1 MNAITGNPLQ
11 LAVVGHTNAGKTSL
25 LRTLTRDTGFGEVS
39 ERPATTRDVARI
51 DLGSDPAAAVAL
63 FDTPGLEDALGLR
76 AYLDDSL
83 AQAVDPVAGIEAFLQ
98 GDHDQGRYEQEARVL
113 RQLLQSDAALLVI
126 DSREPMRAKHREEL
140 RLLAACGR
148 PLLPV
153 LNFVADP
160 AADAADWRT
169 QLARLGQHVLA
180 EFDTVVF
187 DAGAEDRLFEKL
199 GLMLDSHRERLMA
212 LQAERRDERRTTI
225 MAACRMVA
233 ELLIDAAA
241 LRRTAETD
249 EDPAP
254 TRIAMRDQ
262 LREREQ
268 AAVAALLD
276 LFRFELGAYQAPDL
290 PLDNGTWREDL
301 FDPDHLR
308 AFGIRTG
315 SAVAAGGMAGL
326 GVDAMTGG
334 LSLGA
339 ATAIGAGLGAAAG
352 ATDRLIRPWWGRL
365 QGRQVLTPDVAVLAL
380 LAARQIMLLRALLR
394 RGHAATQRLQS
405 DAPAGGWPSRQLRRR
420 VLRCRMHPAWSR
432 LNRSL
437 SGGAPPRV
445 AQRIAEAVE
454 QALDE
459 TPSASVDQ
467 HRG

>member
-1 MNAITGNPLQ
+1 MNAADRNPLQ

-25 LRTLTRDTGFGEVS
+25 LRTLTRDAGFGEVS
-39 ERPATTRDVARI
+39 DRPATTRGVSRI
-51 DLGSDPAAAVAL
+51 DLGHDPAAAVAL

-76 AYLDDSL
+76 AYLAEPL
-83 AQAVDPVAGIEAFLQ
+83 AQAVDPVAGIEAFLA
-98 GDHDQGRYEQEARVL
+98 GDHDEGRYEQEARVL
-113 RQLLQSDAALLVI
+113 RQLLHSDAALLVI

-140 RLLAACGR
+140 KLLAACGR

-169 QLARLGQHVLA
+169 QLARVGQHVLA

-199 GLMLDSHRERLMA
+199 GLILDSHRERLMA
-212 LQAERRDERRTTI
+212 LQAERRDERHTTI
-225 MAACRMVA
+225 TAACREVA
-233 ELLIDAAA
+233 ALLIDAAA
-241 LRRTAETD
+241 MRRTVATH

-254 TRIAMRDQ
+254 IRMAMRHQ

-268 AAVAALLD
+268 AAVTALLD
-276 LFRFELGAYQAPDL
+276 LFRFELGAYQAPEL
-290 PLDNGTWREDL
+290 PLDDGTWREDL
-301 FDPDHLR
+301 FDPDQWR
-308 AFGIRTG
+308 EFGIRTG

-352 ATDRLIRPWWGRL
+352 ATDHLIRPWWGRL
-365 QGRQVLTPDVAVLAL
+365 QGRQVLMPDVAVLAL
-380 LAARQIMLLRALLR
+380 LAARQLMLLRALLR

-405 DAPAGGWPSRQLRRR
+405 EAPTGGWPSTRLRRR
-420 VLRCRMHPAWSR
+420 VLRCRSHPGWSR
-432 LNRSL
+432 LNESL
-437 SGGAPPRV
+437 SGGAPDRV
-445 AQRIAEAVE
+445 ARHIAEAVE

-459 TPSASVDQ
+459 SPSASFGEQ
-467 HRG
+467 RG